1 MYAAPSKKMPP
12 RSGPADEKT
21 VCIRRQKDFK
31 NLKNIDNFS
40 LPAYNKD
47 SIRKIVRGNMFKKIV
62 TLMLVF
68 ALALGLAG
76 CIERP
81 TSGGKNP
88 PTENTQPED
97 PD

>member
-1 MYAAPSKKMPP
+1 
-12 RSGPADEKT
+12 
-21 VCIRRQKDFK
+21 
-31 NLKNIDNFS
+31 
-40 LPAYNKD
+40 
-47 SIRKIVRGNMFKKIV
+47 MFKKIV